1 MPKKKINNKI
11 THSIISIITTIVIFV
26 SITFIINKNTP
37 DNWVIK
43 HQFKMSE
50 KAIIYLNNID
60 MLVNEL
66 RIKDK
71 TVLGLKSSV
80 DQMMVKEIRAITAAV
95 KQANHTAKDQSSIR
109 WELGYIIFKVKDLK
123 EANNYASKIIKNVNE
138 RISKDLDIKL
148 NLYSEIARNRV
159 KEQDDYIISQIERIS
174 KLQAE
179 QRASGYDD
187 ITLDDYVNYLKK
199 KLIGSDQEIT
209 VESMREFVDEL
220 GVGAS
225 KVKKREY
232 LERLR
237 KRYAI
242 DGIDNNIQLNQLDE
256 RIKELKNIEI
266 VSDGYITSSKNAKIH
281 IIPKLGMAA
290 LLGLSISLL
299 FSYFYLTFHMKLF
312 KKKLHFYLY
321 RAR

>member
-1 MPKKKINNKI
+1 M
-11 THSIISIITTIVIFV
+11 IVIFI

-37 DNWVIK
+37 DSWIIK
-43 HQFKMSE
+43 YQFKMSE

-66 RIKDK
+66 KIKDQ

-80 DQMMVKEIRAITAAV
+80 DKMMVKEIREITAAL
-95 KQANHTAKDQSSIR
+95 KQINHTAKDQTSIR

-123 EANNYASKIIKNVNE
+123 EANNYASKIIKEVNGK
-138 RISKDLDIKL
+138 ISKDLDIKL

-159 KEQDDYIISQIERIS
+159 REQNDYIISQIERIS

-179 QRASGYDD
+179 QTASGYDD
-187 ITLDDYVNYLKK
+187 ITLDDYVNYLKV

-209 VESMREFVDEL
+209 VENMREFIDEL

-242 DGIDNNIQLNQLDE
+242 DGIDNNIELNQLDE
-256 RIKELKNIEI
+256 RIEELRSIKI
-266 VSDGYITSSKNAKIH
+266 VDDGYISSSKNIKKRMLPMLVI
-281 IIPKLGMAA
+281 AA
-290 LLGLSISLL
+290 LLGLIISLF
-299 FSYFYLTFHMKLF
+299 FSYLYLTIPMELI
-312 KKKLHFYLY
+312 KKKLNFFLY
-321 RAR
+321 QER